1 MSFHEDTLRDTRVL
15 DSWLDNVNGV
25 IVEIIVNNAFSDS
38 EIFVSILN
46 DWFLEVSVEFEN
58 LYKSNVQISYMYS
71 FDNF

>member
-1 MSFHEDTLRDTRVL
+1 MSFHEDSLRDTRVL

-58 LYKSNVQISYMYS
+58 LYKSNVYISYMFSLDS
-71 FDNF
+71 F

>member
-15 DSWLDNVNGV
+15 DSWFDDVNGV

-46 DWFLEVSVEFEN
+46 DWFLEVSVEFEY
-58 LYKSNVQISYMYS
+58 LYKSNV
-71 FDNF
+71 

>member
-58 LYKSNVQISYMYS
+58 LYKSNV
-71 FDNF
+71 

>member
-15 DSWLDNVNGV
+15 DSWFDDVNSV

-46 DWFLEVSVEFEN
+46 DWFLEVSVEFEY
-58 LYKSNVQISYMYS
+58 LYKSNV
-71 FDNF
+71 